1 MHMKLMMRKR
11 LRTFGAAALVA
22 LFSAGCAGVQSGSRG
37 AGTDAGTIVL
47 FDGQSTEGWR
57 QIGPGGFTLENGAL
71 VSHGGMGLFY
81 YAERP
86 FRDFVLELEYRANS
100 PGANSGIF
108 VRFPEQTDDPWVPV
122 DAGYEIQI
130 DDSQDPLHQTGSV
143 YTFAPASRLA
153 TKPAGEWNQYRI
165 EVRGQRYQIFVNGQK
180 VNDFIG
186 NRGREGYIGLQNH
199 DEDSKVAFRNIRV
212 TPLQPSDPPET
223 LADLFEPAGTAPIR
237 ALVISTT
244 HGFRHTEAIDA
255 MREVLPQVASSTEF
269 EFELTEDLSTLTPAN
284 LANYDLLFIANA
296 TLRAEP
302 EQKTEEA
309 IAETRTANVASP
321 VTLAQQQAIVDFV
334 RSGKGL
340 VVAHA
345 GLDALYGFEEYR
357 EMVGGGLFEEHPWTR
372 SVRINVED
380 DENASVDHLGDGF
393 WIRDEIYV
401 LDENPRWNSHVLL
414 SLDMASVG
422 VPVGSPDAT
431 RDDYPISWI
440 RRYGEG
446 RVFATKLGHFGDV
459 WRNPEYLRH
468 LVVGMRQAAGREP
481 ADFSGHREKQT
492 IVEGVWPDDLAI
504 DERGNVWIVELTGK
518 VFRYEGA
525 TGQSQQVGQIATT
538 DPTNIEHGLYG
549 IEVDPEFYAG
559 QPYLY
564 MYYAEPESFVN
575 TLSRFTF
582 ADGRVD
588 LSSEQVLLRVPTEP
602 ACCHQAG
609 DLEWGP
615 DGTLFISTGDTG
627 QSGTRPT
634 QEIPEAAVQAFVER
648 NNLEGYHWSRLADS
662 ERTAQNLQ
670 DLRGKVLRI
679 NKDGS
684 IPKDNPFYGEPGV
697 RWEIYAYGLRNPYRI
712 KYDEVT
718 DRVYIG
724 IVGPD
729 EQTTYDWYDLSM
741 EGGENFGWPRATGRL
756 FYNEWT
762 PRQIPNYVPPLW
774 EYTYES
780 GGRSATFG
788 PIYRSDGVNAFP
800 EIFQG
805 KAFVYDWS
813 RKWIKW
819 GEVVNGVFESDTVSS
834 VRADD
839 RQFRIPTKRLANLK
853 TFDVLEGT
861 SPISMELGPDGCL
874 YLAEFTGFW
883 SPAPGSNVSRYCWI
897 DNDPGEGAAPT
908 PSSSR

>member
-1 MHMKLMMRKR
+1 MKMNGWRK
-11 LRTFGAAALVA
+11 FGSVAMIAALA
-22 LFSAGCAGVQSGSRG
+22 TGCAGVQGGARG
-37 AGTDAGTIVL
+37 VGGAEGRSIVL
-47 FDGQSTEGWR
+47 FDGENTEGWR

-86 FRDFVLELEYRANS
+86 FRDFVLELEYKTNS

-130 DDSQDPLHQTGSV
+130 DDLQDPLHQTGAV
-143 YTFAPASRLA
+143 YTFSPASHLA
-153 TKPAGEWNQYRI
+153 AKPAGEWNEYRI
-165 EVRGQRYQIFVNGQK
+165 EVRGQHYQIYLNGAK
-180 VNDFIG
+180 VNEFIG
-186 NRGREGYIGLQNH
+186 TRGREGYIGLQNH
-199 DEDSKVAFRNIRV
+199 DDDSKVWFRNIRV
-212 TPLQPSDPPET
+212 TPLSVDNPPMT
-223 LADLFEPAGTAPIR
+223 LADLFEAQSDQPIR
-237 ALVISTT
+237 TLVITAT
-244 HGFRHTEAIDA
+244 HGFRHTEAIEA
-255 MREVLPQVASSTEF
+255 IHQVLPELERTTEF
-269 EFELTEDLSTLTPAN
+269 EFDLTEDLSVLTPAN
-284 LANYDLLFIANA
+284 LASYDLLFLANS

-302 EQKTEEA
+302 AEKTPEA
-309 IAETRTANVASP
+309 IAETRTENVPSP

-345 GLDALYGFEEYR
+345 GLDALYGFDEYR
-357 EMVGGGLFEEHPWTR
+357 EMVGGGLFQEHPWTR

-380 DENASVDHLGDGF
+380 HENTSVQHLGDGF

-414 SLDMASVG
+414 SLDMPSVG
-422 VPVGSPDAT
+422 VPVGSADAT

-446 RVFATKLGHFGDV
+446 RVFATKLGHFGDI
-459 WRNPEYLRH
+459 WRNPDFLQH
-468 LVVGMRQAAGREP
+468 LLVGMRQAAGREP
-481 ADFSGHREKQT
+481 ADFSGHRVKET
-492 IVEGVWPDDLAI
+492 IVEGVWPDDIAI
-504 DERGNVWIVELTGK
+504 DEQGNVWIVELTGK
-518 VFRYEGA
+518 VFRYDAASGQA
-525 TGQSQQVGQIATT
+525 TQVAQIPTT
-538 DPTNIEHGLYG
+538 DPTNIEHGLFG
-549 IEVDPEFYAG
+549 IEIDPNFYNG
-559 QPYLY
+559 EPYVYLY
-564 MYYAEPESFVN
+564 YAQPETFIN

-582 ADGRVD
+582 ANGQIDM
-588 LSSEQVLLRVPTEP
+588 SSEKVLLRVPTEP

-634 QEIPEAAVQAFVER
+634 QELTEEAVNAFVER
-648 NNLEGYHWSRLADS
+648 NRLEGYHWSRLADS

-670 DLRGKVLRI
+670 DLRGKILRI

-697 RWEIYAYGLRNPYRI
+697 RWEIYSYGLRNPYRI
-712 KYDEVT
+712 KYDAPT
-718 DRVYIG
+718 GRVYIG

-729 EQTTYDWYDLSM
+729 EQTTYDWYDVALQ
-741 EGGENFGWPRATGRL
+741 GGENFGWPRATGRL

-762 PRQIPNYVPPLW
+762 PQMIPNYVPPLW
-774 EYTYES
+774 EYTYET

-788 PIYRSDGVNAFP
+788 PIYRSDGEHAFP

-805 KAFVYDWS
+805 KVFVYDWS

-819 GEVVNGVFESDTVSS
+819 GDVVNGTFESDTVQD
-834 VRADD
+834 VRSDG

-853 TFDVLEGT
+853 TFDVLTGT

-874 YLAEFTGFW
+874 YVAEFTGFW
-883 SPAPGSNVSRYCWI
+883 APAPGSNVSRYCWI
-897 DNDPGEGAAPT
+897 DDESPQAAPPVT
-908 PSSSR
+908 TTSR

>member
-1 MHMKLMMRKR
+1 MMKQG
-11 LRTFGAAALVA
+11 LRVAGAVVMLAVA
-22 LFSAGCAGVQSGSRG
+22 GTACAGVPGGARSGGDGG
-37 AGTDAGTIVL
+37 AIVL
-47 FDGQSTEGWR
+47 FDGTSTDGWR

-86 FRDFVLELEYRANS
+86 FRDFVLELEYRTNS
-100 PGANSGIF
+100 RGANSGIF

-122 DAGYEIQI
+122 ESGYEIQI
-130 DDSQDPLHQTGSV
+130 DDSTDPLHQTGSV
-143 YTFAPASRLA
+143 YTFSPANLLA
-153 TKPAGEWNQYRI
+153 AKPAGEWNQYRI
-165 EVRGQRYQIFVNGQK
+165 EVRGQHYRIFLNGQK
-180 VNDFIG
+180 VNEFIG
-186 NRGREGYIGLQNH
+186 SRGRQGYIGLQNH
-199 DEDSKVAFRNIRV
+199 DDDSRVAFRNVRV
-212 TPLQPSDPPET
+212 TPLNDSGAAES
-223 LADLFEPAGTAPIR
+223 LAGLFDAAGQQPIR
-237 ALVISTT
+237 TLVITTT
-244 HGFRHTEAIDA
+244 HGFRHTEAIEA
-255 MREVLPQVASSTEF
+255 MREVLPQLEQTTEF
-269 EFELTEDLSTLTPAN
+269 DFEITEDLAVLTPSN

-302 EQKTEEA
+302 AERTEEA
-309 IAETRTANVASP
+309 IAATRTAQVASP
-321 VTLAQQQAIVDFV
+321 VTLAQQQAMVDFV

-345 GLDALYGFEEYR
+345 GLDALYGFDEYR

-380 DENASVDHLGDGF
+380 HENSSVDHLGDGF

-422 VPVGSPDAT
+422 VPVGSADAT
-431 RDDYPISWI
+431 RDDYPISWL
-440 RRYGEG
+440 RRHGEG

-459 WRNPEYLRH
+459 WRNPEFLQH

-481 ADFSGHREKQT
+481 ADFSGHRVKET

-518 VFRYEGA
+518 VFRYDA
-525 TGQSQQVGQIATT
+525 QTKQSELVGEIPTT

-549 IEVDPEFYAG
+549 VEIDPAFYDG

-564 MYYAEPESFVN
+564 LYYAERESFVN

-582 ADGRVD
+582 ANGRID
-588 LSSEQVLLRVPTEP
+588 LSSEHVLLRVPTEP

-634 QEIPEAAVQAFVER
+634 QEITEEAVQAFVER
-648 NNLEGYHWSRLADS
+648 NRLSDYHWSRLTDS

-697 RWEIYAYGLRNPYRI
+697 RWEIYSYGLRNPYRI
-712 KYDEVT
+712 KYDAPSG
-718 DRVYIG
+718 RVYIG

-729 EQTTYDWYDLSM
+729 EQTTYDWYDVAL

-756 FYNEWT
+756 LYNEWT
-762 PRQIPNYVPPLW
+762 PQQIPNYVPPLW

-788 PIYRSDGVNAFP
+788 PIYRSEGANAFP
-800 EIFQG
+800 DVFQG

-819 GEVVNGVFESDTVSS
+819 GDVVNGVFESDTVNS
-834 VRADD
+834 VRQDG
-839 RQFRIPTKRLANLK
+839 RQFRIPAKRLANLK

-874 YLAEFTGFW
+874 YVAEFTGFW
-883 SPAPGSNVSRYCWI
+883 APAPGSNVSRYCWVA
-897 DNDPGEGAAPT
+897 DDARPAQAA